1 MPALQDRRNARRAI
15 TRARL
20 TSCCT
25 RLICLGPAAAVQ
37 YLDVRVRDAG
47 NVAVANAAVAVTA
60 AAGGMP
66 PVNGQ
71 TDAVGDVIIPMPAAG
86 AWNVEGTKDWFVPE
100 PAQAAAALVGNQ
112 ILVVNLQLD
121 ELRYYLHVD
130 ADRDGD
136 IDPQPQPPGAIAPWQ
151 WGPAGRGAI
160 VLCNNDYDGPAV
172 PLLQRQRDNANN
184 VVDPNPDTHEIARIE
199 IRRVGPATAPS
210 AAANWTATLDILGGH
225 HDKLRIFAGSA
236 AGSAQ
241 LLGAASPAGPAIALH
256 AIPLRTAA
264 PASYAGAI
272 LGVEAVTYPH
282 QGFDGLVRVQ
292 LTISRIGSAPYTA
305 GAELRIAPWLATH
318 HAEEA
323 RRVYVANLG
332 PDNPPLGGP
341 DHMGNSGFRAALNA
355 ALNGTP
361 LVQMPHAWDRWMQ
374 DCMEI
379 GYSVLPLNAGGATR
393 QRVEAVL
400 QTYRYQRHDDL
411 KGLPRSLLARDFG
424 YQESL
429 GTAGAATA
437 ALAGIAPVPAYVTAQ
452 AAAHAAILAQG
463 ALPVGVATPLQA
475 SNAAAAAVEQALRR
489 WGSVDGQ
496 TVLEVGAAIQAL
508 GAPWD
513 AAAVRGPIANAAVQ
527 AVADPNGALGLYAGN
542 TFDSGGNLE
551 CTPPCRAGAGAAA
564 INGLP
569 ASGKDYPWG
578 RIYFGGG
585 IAGAME
591 FDAATRA
598 FLEAQW
604 VQAPISLD
612 SSWLEVGHVDEMM
625 SFIPA
630 AGQPM
635 RAWRLL
641 MASPRRAYHLLA
653 NVPPH
658 AVVLQGRQFKQRQ
671 HWRPVN
677 TTANVLLNGAVTPI
691 LSPRRMYDQHGN
703 RIATNRRLSAQQLN
717 DYNLLVIQPRLDAI
731 VNQLVAEIG
740 LVPAEVIEVPVIFAP
755 GEESARLRPPAGGH
769 RRRTN
774 LAGALTADMV
784 NMLVVNNNCI
794 VPDPFGPID
803 PVTLVDVFQQDLTQ
817 RIAAANVNLTVNF
830 VDDWYSYHCNAGEV
844 HCGTN
849 TNRHPANLA
858 NWLASPAAAWW
869 TFQG

>member
-1 MPALQDRRNARRAI
+1 MPAHQDRRNARRAI
-15 TRARL
+15 SRARMA
-20 TSCCT
+20 SCCT
-25 RLICLGPAAAVQ
+25 RLVCLGPAATVQ

-47 NVAVANAAVAVTA
+47 NVAVDNAAIAVTP

-66 PVNGQ
+66 AVNGQ
-71 TDAVGDVIIPMPAAG
+71 TDAVGDVIIPMPVG

-112 ILVVNLQLD
+112 ILIVNLQLD

-130 ADRDGD
+130 ADRDGG
-136 IDPQPQPPGAIAPWQ
+136 IDPLPQPRGPIAPWQ
-151 WGPAGRGAI
+151 WGAAGRGAI

-184 VVDPNPDTHEIARIE
+184 VVEPDPDTREIARIE

-210 AAANWTATLDILGGH
+210 AAANWTATLAILGGH
-225 HDKLRIFAGSA
+225 HDKLRIFDGSA

-241 LLGAASPAGPAIALH
+241 LLGAASPAGPAVAQH

-272 LGVEAVTYPH
+272 LGVEAVTYPR
-282 QGFDGLVRVQ
+282 QGFDGCVQ
-292 LTISRIGSAPYTA
+292 VELTISRNGSAPYSA

-323 RRVYVANLG
+323 RRVYVADLG
-332 PDNPPLGGP
+332 PDIPRPGRP
-341 DHMGNSGFRAALNA
+341 DHAGNSGFRAALNA

-361 LVQMPHAWDRWMQ
+361 LVQIPHAWDRWMQ

-379 GYSVLPLNAGGATR
+379 GYSVLPLNAGGTRR

-400 QTYRYQRHDDL
+400 QTYRDQDHDDL
-411 KGLPRSLLARDFG
+411 KAVPRSLLARDFG

-429 GTAGAATA
+429 GTAGAAAA
-437 ALAGIAPVPAYVTAQ
+437 ALAGAAPVPVYVTAQ
-452 AAAHAAILAQG
+452 AGANAAILAQG
-463 ALPVGVATPLQA
+463 ALPVGLATPIQA
-475 SNAAAAAVEQALRR
+475 RDAAAAAVEQALRR
-489 WGSVDGQ
+489 WGSVDKNAI
-496 TVLEVGAAIQAL
+496 LEASAAVQAL
-508 GAPWD
+508 GAPWN
-513 AAAVRGPIANAAVQ
+513 AAAVADAIANAAVR

-542 TFDSGGNLE
+542 TLDSGGNLE
-551 CTPPCRAGAGAAA
+551 CTPPCQAGAGAAP
-564 INGLP
+564 INGVP
-569 ASGKDYPWG
+569 AGGKDYPWG

-585 IAGAME
+585 TAGTME

-612 SSWLEVGHVDEMM
+612 TSWLEVGHVDEMM

-630 AGQPM
+630 ADLPM
-635 RAWRLL
+635 HAWRLL
-641 MASPRRAYHLLA
+641 MASPRRAYHLLGT
-653 NVPPH
+653 VPHH
-658 AVVLQGRQFKQRQ
+658 AVVLQGRQFRQRGR
-671 HWRPVN
+671 WRPVN
-677 TTANVLLNGAVTPI
+677 TTANVLLNGAATPI
-691 LSPRRMYDQHGN
+691 LAPRRMYDQHGA
-703 RIATNRRLSAQQLN
+703 RIATNRYLSAQQLN
-717 DYNLLVIQPRLDAI
+717 DYNLQVIQPRLDAV

-784 NMLVVNNNCI
+784 NMLVVNDRCI

-817 RIAAANVNLTVNF
+817 QIAAANVNLTVTF
-830 VDDWYSYHCNAGEV
+830 IDDWYSYHCNMGEV

-858 NWLASPAAAWW
+858 TWLGSPAAAWW